1 MLMLGALVL
10 LAQAETG
17 SIRQGVGGGGDS
29 PRRPCLPVQ
38 VSSPPLGQ
46 RAVFSATEILDLKL
60 STQLR
65 RHLEGPHV
73 LQIKVFTPRGYPYQT
88 LSVPFTGSPLGTPA
102 PPQELS
108 ATLPVAGTAIM
119 ANSLYGRWTVE
130 PFLDGA
136 SCGVTRSFVLRP

>member
-73 LQIKVFTPRGYPYQT
+73 LQIKVFTPRGYAYQILT
-88 LSVPFTGSPLGTPA
+88 VPFTASGQLP
-102 PPQELS
+102 ELS

-119 ANSLYGRWTVE
+119 ANSLYGRWSVE

-136 SCGVTRSFVLRP
+136 SCGVRRSFLLRQ